1 VGWDGMGAAGR
12 VMGGLPV
19 RPIKPTAVKRCIRS
33 DHTRPVTTI
42 RSHVPICTCD
52 LAAARAAR
60 RRATFSAGVS
70 VLAAPPSAPPPP
82 PMAPLAAGPELKVVG
97 LDVGA
102 VFRFGLGLGFSGDGR
117 DESDGGGRC
126 GVWEGEKV
134 DAEGREERAAG
145 LEKAWGEVDVK
156 RVASMAEEG
165 GRKRRGDRRIV

>member
-1 VGWDGMGAAGR
+1 MKEKGN
-12 VMGGLPV
+12 LPV
-19 RPIKPTAVKRCIRS
+19 RTIKPTAVKRCIRS
-33 DHTRPVTTI
+33 AHTRPVTMI

-70 VLAAPPSAPPPP
+70 DLPAPPSASPPPP
-82 PMAPLAAGPELKVVG
+82 IAPLAAGPDVKVAVG
-97 LDVGA
+97 FDVGA
-102 VFRFGLGLGFSGDGR
+102 VFRFGLGVGFSGDGR
-117 DESDGGGRC
+117 DESDGGGLC
-126 GVWEGEKV
+126 EVWEGENV

-165 GRKRRGDRRIV
+165 GRKRRGDRRIL